1 MGTLIVEKKVTM
13 SELNKMP
20 KPIPATRFHKPIP
33 HFKAVTSVIE
43 NIESRGLEVSDLE
56 VGTSHQ
62 DMRCFWLAKLKGEGD
77 HAPMIGGRNSHDRSI
92 SWSLYGGASIFIC
105 SNLMV
110 AAPFADSRKHIG
122 DIDLEL
128 PEMVNTSIERVLRD
142 NTINRDRIKFYKDQ
156 TITDKDAYWFAVNAM
171 KMDILAP
178 SKIKYIVEQWHSPLH
193 EEFSSKTA
201 WSLHNCFT
209 EVFKDLHSADLVYHR
224 NNVLTNLVDDFTNF
238 KKPIINITPAKKEEK
253 VIVVNPPKV
262 KAVSKPKAKF
272 IAKKKAKVVIKKKV
286 LVTTNE
292 DIVIVPKVVNVIKP
306 PTDKTGKGLDEAIK
320 GHNAK
325 SKKKAA

>member
-13 SELNKMP
+13 SELSKMV
-20 KPIPATRFHKPIP
+20 KPVAATKFHKPIP
-33 HFKAVTSVIE
+33 HFQAITSVIN

-77 HAPMIGGRNSHDRSI
+77 YAPMIGGRNSHDRSI
-92 SWSLYGGASIFIC
+92 SFSLYGGASIFIC

-110 AAPFADSRKHIG
+110 SAPFADTKKHMGEIKT
-122 DIDLEL
+122 EL
-128 PEMVNTSIERVLRD
+128 PEMVNTSIDRVLRD
-142 NTINRDRIKFYKDQ
+142 NSINKNRIKFYKEQ

-193 EEFSSKTA
+193 DEFAPKTA

-224 NNVLTNLVDDFTNF
+224 NNVLTNLVDDFTDF
-238 KKPIINITPAKKEEK
+238 KKPIIDITPAKKEEK
-253 VIVVNPPKV
+253 VIVVNTPKV
-262 KAVSKPKAKF
+262 KAVSKPKAKTV
-272 IAKKKAKVVIKKKV
+272 AKKKTLVI
-286 LVTTNE
+286 TNK
-292 DIVIVPKVVNVIKP
+292 DIIIVPKAVSVIKP
-306 PTDKTGKGLDEAIK
+306 PTDKLGKGLDAAIK
-320 GHNAK
+320 GHTARTT
-325 SKKKAA
+325 KKKAA